1 MIEPRLHDVGTASM
15 NEFCQFKQGARRNP
29 IACHVQGVQ
38 LGARGPYLAVVD
50 ASVQKRHHL
59 ILESIRN
66 RGAQQI
72 DQLAFGAAPFESS
85 DNVQDFHADLYLS
98 IVSHAMDDARGAWS
112 AMDKWYDILVYWTFA

>member
-1 MIEPRLHDVGTASM
+1 MIEPRLHDVGTALA
-15 NEFCQFKQGARRNP
+15 NEFCQSKQGAQRNP
-29 IACHVQGVQ
+29 VACHVQGVQ

-85 DNVQDFHADLYLS
+85 DNVQDLHADLYLS
-98 IVSHAMDDARGAWS
+98 IVLRAMDDRLERLIAV
-112 AMDKWYDILVYWTFA
+112 DKWY